1 MIYHSFMSRVGLFI
15 TCRVFVALHS
25 LLITLASILFI
36 FQTEATLLAFLVLV
50 AIRYISISTESTSIS
65 TKFYLIECSGIP
77 LSGFQFGQ
85 IQIMEKGISTDRMK
99 LKGAQIETALT
110 SVATLAV
117 YGLCIVFSDTAQ
129 FLILVWISCFW
140 ALLGTLIFLTWST
153 RRTVQNILLLS

>member
-15 TCRVFVALHS
+15 TCRVFVALYS
-25 LLITLASILFI
+25 LLITLASVLFI

-50 AIRYISISTESTSIS
+50 AIRYIPFQQNRLQFQRNFS
-65 TKFYLIECSGIP
+65 LITCSGIP
-77 LSGFQFGQ
+77 LGGFQFGQ

-117 YGLCIVFSDTAQ
+117 YGLCIVFSDTSQ
-129 FLILVWISCFW
+129 FIILVWISCFW
-140 ALLGTLIFLTWST
+140 TLLGTLIFLLWST